1 MASGNDMNAH
11 ENSYSG
17 FISML
22 KIGTI
27 ASVIVGAIVILIIA
41 S

>member
-11 ENSYSG
+11 EGSYAG
-17 FISML
+17 FLSML

-27 ASVIVGAIVILIIA
+27 LTVIVGAIVILVIA